1 MAVCLCKD
9 PPCYQFSLTS
19 GICGNDDLPD
29 ILPVKLGFHRIILL
43 GGLAYHHQF
52 HFLRHHGKR
61 GKLPFGI
68 FFIVFFRI
76 CQCYQMSQGPGHYI
90 VFSFQGSVPLLTAVE
105 DSGNVSGNG
114 WLLRNY

>member
-1 MAVCLCKD
+1 MIYLVE
-9 PPCYQFSLTS
+9 
-19 GICGNDDLPD
+19 DDESIRELVVYT
-29 ILPVKLGFHRIILL
+29 LNSQ
-43 GGLAYHHQF
+43 GLAYHHQF

-90 VFSFQGSVPLLTAVE
+90 VFSFQGSVPLLTTVE